1 MLQSGTGPFIGL
13 KEDEDV
19 ARVGFFYILCM
30 ARTLSR
36 ELILER
42 KRAATAEQSR
52 GESKEETR
60 KKKIYTS
67 SVAVLTTLC
76 QEEEAYAIKLN

>member
-1 MLQSGTGPFIGL
+1 MYGADSL
-13 KEDEDV
+13 
-19 ARVGFFYILCM
+19 
-30 ARTLSR
+30 
-36 ELILER
+36 
-42 KRAATAEQSR
+42 KRADIGKKESSKRRAEQSR

-60 KKKIYTS
+60 KKKIYTP